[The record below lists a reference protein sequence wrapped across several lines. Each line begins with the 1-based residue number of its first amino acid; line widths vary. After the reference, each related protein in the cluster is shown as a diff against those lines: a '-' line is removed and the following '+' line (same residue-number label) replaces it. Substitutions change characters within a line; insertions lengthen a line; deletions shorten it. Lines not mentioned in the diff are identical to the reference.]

1 MQNVPVN
8 IWPSG
13 GFEGDVPK
21 GFVFCG
27 KLSPVL
33 VGFDPE
39 SAHPSTIRL
48 DLGSC
53 NEGIKIQIVLAVE
66 LEIV

>member
-1 MQNVPVN
+1 MSNVPVN

-21 GFVFCG
+21 GFVFWG

-39 SAHPSTIRL
+39 SAHPGKIRL
-48 DLGSC
+48 DLASC
-53 NEGIKIQIVLAVE
+53 FEGMKIQILIAVE

>member
-1 MQNVPVN
+1 MPNVPVN

-21 GFVFCG
+21 GFVFWG

-33 VGFDPE
+33 VGFGPE
-39 SAHPSTIRL
+39 SAHP
-48 DLGSC
+48 G
-53 NEGIKIQIVLAVE
+53 K
-66 LEIV
+66 